1 MTQFDLV
8 GSMVSALD
16 MAGIDHMVAGS
27 FASTFRGEPRMTQ
40 DIDLVID
47 PDEDSLR
54 RTITRAQRNALIV
67 RDGGRVFPGC
77 DRPPSWCDGHHVI
90 HWLNHGPSELWNLT
104 LLCSAHHR
112 AVHVGGWQLTH
123 ADRRTPATDRLVFTD
138 PTGRR
143 MPPDPPA
150 ARHRRQQAHQAP
162 VPDPTPGAHR
172 HALTDRPQVIQRC

>member
-1 MTQFDLV
+1 MTQFDLL
-8 GSMVSALD
+8 GSMVSDLD
-16 MAGIDHMVAGS
+16 MAGIDNMVAGS

-67 RDGGRVFPGC
+67 RDGGCFFPGC

-104 LLCSAHHR
+104 LLCPPPRRARRRLTVDPRRPKNPRDGPARVHR
-112 AVHVGGWQLTH
+112 PHRPPH
-123 ADRRTPATDRLVFTD
+123 ATRPTSRQTPTTTS
-138 PTGRR
+138 PPGSGR
-143 MPPDPPA
+143 
-150 ARHRRQQAHQAP
+150 
-162 VPDPTPGAHR
+162 
-172 HALTDRPQVIQRC
+172 